1 MVHRVALLVASL
13 AAAIT
18 FAAGFVLAGF
28 SPQADPV
35 EAAPV
40 ATDVSADPSPPPR
53 VQVDTVYLAPQAP
66 PQDVTVTKVIKSS
79 GRGEDEGEGGDDD

>member
-18 FAAGFVLAGF
+18 LAAGFVLAGF

-40 ATDVSADPSPPPR
+40 ATDVSADPSPTPR
-53 VQVDTVYLAPQAP
+53 VQVDTVYVAPQAP

-79 GRGEDEGEGGDDD
+79 RGDDEGEGGDDD